1 MNKKTLERL
10 ALAEKIVELRRLGYT
25 TPQIITELKTSYSTV
40 YNAFKSAG
48 LKPIKKNQYEKMNR
62 IKKIAELKEQGFSAP
77 QIGERLN
84 LHPVTVN
91 RLVKTSD
98 TASPDGPALKP
109 QQIEKIKRVEKIIE
123 LKKEGFSGAK
133 IAKMLNLH
141 KGTVN
146 RLIRESDFTHKD
158 AIKQKK
164 EKIIELKN
172 QGFNKKEVAEIL
184 NFSYST
190 VARNWVG

>member
-25 TPQIITELKTSYSTV
+25 NPQIITELRTSYSTV
-40 YNAFKSAG
+40 YNALKSAE

-62 IKKIAELKEQGFSAP
+62 IKKITELKEQGFSAP
-77 QIGERLN
+77 EIGEKLN

-98 TASPDGPALKP
+98 IANPDEPVLKP

-123 LKKEGFSGAK
+123 LKKEGFSGTK

-141 KGTVN
+141 KGTVH
-146 RLIRESDFTHKD
+146 RLIRDSAFTHKD

-172 QGFNKKEVAEIL
+172 RGFNKKEVAEIL
-184 NFSYST
+184 NCSLST
-190 VARNWVG
+190 VNRNWAG